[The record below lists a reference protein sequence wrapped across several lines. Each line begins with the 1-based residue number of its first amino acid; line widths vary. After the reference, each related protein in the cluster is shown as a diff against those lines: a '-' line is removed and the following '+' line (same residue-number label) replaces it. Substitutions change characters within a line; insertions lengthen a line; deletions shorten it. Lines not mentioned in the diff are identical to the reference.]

1 MSMSTPTSARGFWKP
16 LTTTFDAALTAV
28 PAALKE
34 EGFGI
39 ITEID
44 MQATLK
50 AKLGVEFRRYRILGA
65 CNPKFAKQALDQDPQ
80 IGMLLPC
87 NVVLYE
93 KDDGSVMLG
102 MIDPIEQLGGGSGA
116 AVDALAKDVR
126 SGLERAMKKVS

>member
-1 MSMSTPTSARGFWKP
+1 MSKPRGFWKP
-16 LTTTFDAALTAV
+16 LTSTFDAALAAV

-44 MQATLK
+44 IQATFK
-50 AKLGVEFRRYRILGA
+50 AKLGADFRRYRILGA
-65 CNPKFAKQALDQDPQ
+65 CNPGFAKQALEHDPE

-93 KDDGSVMLG
+93 KDDGKVMLG
-102 MIDPIEQLGGGSGA
+102 MIDPIEQLGGGTGG

-126 SGLERAMKKVS
+126 SGLERAMAKVP

>member
-1 MSMSTPTSARGFWKP
+1 MSTPSTARGFWKP
-16 LTTTFDAALTAV
+16 LTSTFDAALTAV
-28 PAALKE
+28 PAALKA

-44 MQATLK
+44 MQATFK

-65 CNPKFAKQALDQDPQ
+65 CNPKFAKQALDIDPQ

-87 NVVLYE
+87 NVVLFE

-102 MIDPIEQLGGGSGA
+102 MIDPIEQLAGGTASP
-116 AVDALAKDVR
+116 VDALAKDVR
-126 SGLERAMKKVS
+126 AGLERAMQNVP